1 MQTLLRRPLDTT
13 FLTDGGAA
21 GATAPNAAGPPNE
34 MAEAASQWARHAAFT
49 ASRAAQAAQYASQQ
63 AQMATNSAQNAV
75 AQVSYLMNNPDLRST
90 AAAGLDGIL
99 SDGVCGSPVLLSAYL
114 FSQQEKR
121 PLSRRQDSRGLSRLD
136 SFM

>member
-1 MQTLLRRPLDTT
+1 MPHASAAALVTSFQ
-13 FLTDGGAA
+13 GA
-21 GATAPNAAGPPNE
+21 GATPPNAAGPPNE

-90 AAAGLDGIL
+90 QAASFAAEDLLAGL
-99 SDGVCGSPVLLSAYL
+99 CGSPAALLAACKEVLADDH
-114 FSQQEKR
+114 SQ
-121 PLSRRQDSRGLSRLD
+121 RRKQRLCG
-136 SFM
+136 FM